1 MRQLLN
7 TLFVTSEDIYLSLD
21 GENVVANRGG
31 ETVARYP
38 LHTLQSIVTFSYA
51 GASPALMGKCAQREI
66 GLTFCSQRGKFLARV
81 SGQMQGNVLLRR
93 MQYHVADDPPQ
104 SCRIARNMIFGK
116 VYNARW
122 SVERT
127 RRDHAPRVDGQR
139 FSAVSQQLQGLL
151 PQIAA
156 ETSPDSLRGLEG
168 IGAAAYFSVL
178 DEMILQGKETFFF
191 RERSRRPPLDA
202 FNAMLSFAYSL
213 LAHDC
218 ASALESVGLDAY
230 VGYLHTDRP
239 GRESLALDLME
250 NCSRFVLENCKIS
263 NESMAQLREDYRDK
277 TKVVW
282 RVPYGGGSCMTDCEV
297 IRCTYELT
305 DKNAQ
310 NLVYC
315 EDVRFMDV
323 GHNDVT
329 FLSDFSFLKGMP
341 KLEAIIISSAYV
353 SDLTPFANCKELK
366 FFEAAFCGNI
376 EDLTPLAQCEKLEMV
391 NISFTKVKDLSPLDN
406 LPIKTLFAQNYSAK
420 RISAEEQKRFAE
432 VHPDCLTQY
441 TGDQPYGRGWRYDE
455 HDKYLPYYGMLRK
468 VFRLD
473 DNIIPNSVGWYLREG
488 DTDLPTAES

>member
-66 GLTFCSQRGKFLARV
+66 GLAFCSQRGKFLARV

-93 MQYHVADDPPQ
+93 MQYRVADDPPQ

-191 RERSRRPPLDA
+191 RERSRRPPLDT

-213 LAHDC
+213 LSHDC

-250 NCSRFVLENCKIS
+250 ELRPCFADRFVLTLINNRIIKPS
-263 NESMAQLREDYRDK
+263 NFEFRESGAVLLAEEGRRTFLQKWQERKRETITHPFLEEK
-277 TKVVW
+277 LPW
-282 RVPYGGGSCMTDCEV
+282 GLVPYVQSLLLARYLRGD
-297 IRCTYELT
+297 
-305 DKNAQ
+305 
-310 NLVYC
+310 
-315 EDVRFMDV
+315 
-323 GHNDVT
+323 
-329 FLSDFSFLKGMP
+329 
-341 KLEAIIISSAYV
+341 LEEY
-353 SDLTPFANCKELK
+353 PP
-366 FFEAAFCGNI
+366 FCGSEGRMLVLITYDVNT
-376 EDLTPLAQCEKLEMV
+376 EDAAGRRRLRQIAKQCVNYGQRVQNSVFECLLDTAQCRSLQNKLCKLMDPERD
-391 NISFTKVKDLSPLDN
+391 SL
-406 LPIKTLFAQNYSAK
+406 
-420 RISAEEQKRFAE
+420 RFYYLGKKYE
-432 VHPDCLTQY
+432 SKI
-441 TGDQPYGRGWRYDE
+441 E
-455 HDKYLPYYGMLRK
+455 HFGCKQTYLPEDPMIL
-468 VFRLD
+468 
-473 DNIIPNSVGWYLREG
+473 
-488 DTDLPTAES
+488 